1 MTTYYLDTSALIK
14 RYVTET
20 GSEWVQSLFDSKED
34 HLFITSRLTMP
45 EAFSAFARRLRENSV
60 TVAQYNMNIDLFR
73 DDSSR
78 TYKYVELTL
87 DVINLSRHLLEKH
100 PLRANDA
107 VQLASAILA
116 NRLIASASMP
126 QVRFLCAD
134 NNLISVATAEG
145 LLSENPNEKI

>member
-20 GSEWVQSLFDSKED
+20 GSEWVQNLFDSKED
-34 HLFITSRLTMP
+34 RLFITSRLTMP

-60 TVAQYNMNIDLFR
+60 TVAQYNTNVDLFR
-73 DDSSR
+73 DDSSS
-78 TYKYVELTL
+78 TYNYVELTL

-107 VQLASAILA
+107 VQLASAILT
-116 NRLIASASMP
+116 NRLLVSASMP

-134 NNLISVATAEG
+134 KNLISAATAEG
-145 LLSENPNEKI
+145 LRSENPNEKI